1 MASFRRRIDIRTPD
15 GNAVILPGQSDAP
28 AAPARNTLSYSRK
41 NNGSDKTRGNWRKKK
56 TKTNSP
62 SEEGPVLHFR
72 NVLASISEAD
82 LVSLLMFCGT
92 VVKVLMMRAR
102 NQALVEMES
111 PAQARAVVARYASRP
126 AKIRGTSVWIQHS
139 SHPKLVELEGKG
151 KEDVVVKGKRK
162 GKGKGKKGG
171 RKGGGGGG
179 GGGGKKTVVLATI
192 RNTRIQDVPADVVA
206 NAFASVLPPEKIVVF
221 EKDGLVQ
228 ALVQMPSS
236 SAAEAAVEMLQGKSV
251 LDPEREGVTT
261 QDPVMEVQLSKKTD
275 GLSLKVHN
283 SHNKSYV
290 SSTGASAAPTAPT
303 TKEKEEDPKEAS
315 HPSQEALELGG
326 ASLEAEPGTMMLCN
340 LESSRHT
347 PDSLFNVFSSYGK
360 VVDVSLY
367 ENGFASVTYADQ
379 SCVELALSHLEGVV
393 LYGNAIEMAKT
404 EGTWPGALLR
414 GSSYAD
420 SQLNRFRAQSG
431 NNAKHITPPS
441 ANVHISNLAYQ
452 LPEEELVDLITRVA
466 GAEPLEVRVFKSRT
480 KRQAI
485 VVLPSV
491 SAAVDVL
498 ASLHGAL
505 VHGRNIR
512 VSFSSRE

>member
-1 MASFRRRIDIRTPD
+1 M
-15 GNAVILPGQSDAP
+15 G
-28 AAPARNTLSYSRK
+28 
-41 NNGSDKTRGNWRKKK
+41 
-56 TKTNSP
+56 
-62 SEEGPVLHFR
+62 
-72 NVLASISEAD
+72 
-82 LVSLLMFCGT
+82 
-92 VVKVLMMRAR
+92 
-102 NQALVEMES
+102 
-111 PAQARAVVARYASRP
+111 
-126 AKIRGTSVWIQHS
+126 
-139 SHPKLVELEGKG
+139 
-151 KEDVVVKGKRK
+151 
-162 GKGKGKKGG
+162 
-171 RKGGGGGG
+171 
-179 GGGGKKTVVLATI
+179 
-192 RNTRIQDVPADVVA
+192 
-206 NAFASVLPPEKIVVF
+206 
-221 EKDGLVQ
+221 VQ

-236 SAAEAAVEMLQGKSV
+236 SVAEAAVEMMQGKSV

-347 PDSLFNVFSSYGK
+347 P
-360 VVDVSLY
+360 VSLY
-367 ENGFASVTYADQ
+367 ENGFASVTYAGQ

-466 GAEPLEVRVFKSRT
+466 GAKPLEVRVFKSRT